1 MHFDSNTSTMHDI
14 RVKMATY
21 AKNKKPSKGISFE
34 TGTNATRIT
43 KNITSVKTTA
53 ERKPDFSP

>member
-1 MHFDSNTSTMHDI
+1 MHDI